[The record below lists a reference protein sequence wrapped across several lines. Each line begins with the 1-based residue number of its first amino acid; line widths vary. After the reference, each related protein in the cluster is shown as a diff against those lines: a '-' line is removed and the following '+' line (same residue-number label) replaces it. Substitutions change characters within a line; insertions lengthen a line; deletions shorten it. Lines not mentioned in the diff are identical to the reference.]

1 MEVRRQGKL
10 DMAKE
15 RNFRKEKLLE
25 KYMARILYK
34 QNNEKF
40 ENEYLKKL
48 ERNWQKQKLVSLEEK
63 PLKQE

>member
-1 MEVRRQGKL
+1 MAEFEGRLSMEVRRQGKL

-34 QNNEKF
+34 
-40 ENEYLKKL
+40 
-48 ERNWQKQKLVSLEEK
+48 
-63 PLKQE
+63 